1 MDKSFNTGTTYYY
14 FFQFK
19 LVYEIK
25 IFSGEW
31 TTCVI
36 GDVAF
41 EVEWMSIVHWKHD
54 LPLRRLCRATAM
66 LSLFNA
72 INIHDLT
79 TDTRIRV
86 SWG

>member
-1 MDKSFNTGTTYYY
+1 MDKSLNTGTTYF
-14 FFQFK
+14 FFQIK
-19 LVYEIK
+19 SVYETK
-25 IFSGEW
+25 FFFLGEW
-31 TTCVI
+31 KTCVI

>member
-1 MDKSFNTGTTYYY
+1 MDKSLNTGTTY
-14 FFQFK
+14 FLKFN
-19 LVYEIK
+19 LVCGAVL
-25 IFSGEW
+25 SDEW
-31 TTCVI
+31 KTCVI

-41 EVEWMSIVHWKHD
+41 EVEWVSIVHWKHD
-54 LPLRRLCRATAM
+54 LPPWLLCRATSM

-72 INIHDLT
+72 IYIHDIT